1 MGKRL
6 MITVEQNGERLKDT
20 EADIDRDEDIAR
32 VVKAVL
38 DDVRWEDRSRPLS
51 GIVIRIDEIRPESCA
66 VAAERD
72 AEHPVGLPSE
82 PEFAPRLG
90 PIKSTLIGAASL

>member
-6 MITVEQNGERLKDT
+6 MITIEQNGERLKDT

-38 DDVRWEDRSRPLS
+38 DDVRWEDRSRPAQW
-51 GIVIRIDEIRPESCA
+51 D
-66 VAAERD
+66 RD
-72 AEHPVGLPSE
+72 PDRRDP
-82 PEFAPRLG
+82 P
-90 PIKSTLIGAASL
+90 

>member
-1 MGKRL
+1 MRKAATVAIGPTTQGWLNAILGWSSPRFHVRGRRTAMGKRL

-38 DDVRWEDRSRPLS
+38 DDVRWEDRSRPLG
-51 GIVIRIDEIRPESCA
+51 GIVIRIDEISP
-66 VAAERD
+66 
-72 AEHPVGLPSE
+72 
-82 PEFAPRLG
+82 
-90 PIKSTLIGAASL
+90 

>member
-1 MGKRL
+1 
-6 MITVEQNGERLKDT
+6 MITVEQNGERLKET

-51 GIVIRIDEIRPESCA
+51 GIVIRIDEISP
-66 VAAERD
+66 
-72 AEHPVGLPSE
+72 
-82 PEFAPRLG
+82 
-90 PIKSTLIGAASL
+90 

>member
-6 MITVEQNGERLKDT
+6 MITVEQNGERLKET

-32 VVKAVL
+32 VLKAVL

-51 GIVIRIDEIRPESCA
+51 GIVIRIDEISHYWQNWWRQRVFRFPDTPAS
-66 VAAERD
+66 VSLGGWLP
-72 AEHPVGLPSE
+72 PVTWTHS
-82 PEFAPRLG
+82 PRLN
-90 PIKSTLIGAASL
+90 

>member
-6 MITVEQNGERLKDT
+6 MITVEQNGERLKET

-38 DDVRWEDRSRPLS
+38 DDVRWEDRSRPLHR
-51 GIVIRIDEIRPESCA
+51 VLIRIDEISP
-66 VAAERD
+66 
-72 AEHPVGLPSE
+72 
-82 PEFAPRLG
+82 
-90 PIKSTLIGAASL
+90 

>member
-6 MITVEQNGERLKDT
+6 MITVEQNGERLKET

-38 DDVRWEDRSRPLS
+38 DDVRWEDRSRRLN
-51 GIVIRIDEIRPESCA
+51 GIVIRIDEISP
-66 VAAERD
+66 
-72 AEHPVGLPSE
+72 
-82 PEFAPRLG
+82 
-90 PIKSTLIGAASL
+90 

>member
-6 MITVEQNGERLKDT
+6 MITVEQNGERLKET
-20 EADIDRDEDIAR
+20 EADIDRDGDIAR

-51 GIVIRIDEIRPESCA
+51 GIVIRIDEISP
-66 VAAERD
+66 
-72 AEHPVGLPSE
+72 
-82 PEFAPRLG
+82 
-90 PIKSTLIGAASL
+90 

>member
-20 EADIDRDEDIAR
+20 EADIDRDEDVGR

-38 DDVRWEDRSRPLS
+38 DHVRWEDRPTRLQ
-51 GIVIRIDEIRPESCA
+51 GIVIRIDEIA
-66 VAAERD
+66 
-72 AEHPVGLPSE
+72 PVIQTE
-82 PEFAPRLG
+82 
-90 PIKSTLIGAASL
+90 T

>member
-6 MITVEQNGERLKDT
+6 MITIEQNGERLKDT
-20 EADIDRDEDIAR
+20 EADIDRDIAR

-82 PEFAPRLG
+82 PEFAPAWGQSSR
-90 PIKSTLIGAASL
+90 T

>member
-6 MITVEQNGERLKDT
+6 MITVEQNGERLKET

-32 VVKAVL
+32 VLKDVL

-51 GIVIRIDEIRPESCA
+51 GIVIRIDEISP
-66 VAAERD
+66 
-72 AEHPVGLPSE
+72 
-82 PEFAPRLG
+82 
-90 PIKSTLIGAASL
+90 

>member
-6 MITVEQNGERLKDT
+6 MITVEQNGERLKET

-38 DDVRWEDRSRPLS
+38 DDVRWEDRSRSLN
-51 GIVIRIDEIRPESCA
+51 GTVIRIDEISP
-66 VAAERD
+66 
-72 AEHPVGLPSE
+72 
-82 PEFAPRLG
+82 
-90 PIKSTLIGAASL
+90 

>member
-6 MITVEQNGERLKDT
+6 MITVEQNGERLKET

-38 DDVRWEDRSRPLS
+38 DDVRWEDRSRRLS
-51 GIVIRIDEIRPESCA
+51 GIVIRIDEISP
-66 VAAERD
+66 
-72 AEHPVGLPSE
+72 
-82 PEFAPRLG
+82 
-90 PIKSTLIGAASL
+90 

>member
-6 MITVEQNGERLKDT
+6 MITVEQNGERLKET

-38 DDVRWEDRSRPLS
+38 DHVRWEDRSRPLR
-51 GIVIRIDEIRPESCA
+51 GIVIRIDEISP
-66 VAAERD
+66 
-72 AEHPVGLPSE
+72 
-82 PEFAPRLG
+82 
-90 PIKSTLIGAASL
+90 